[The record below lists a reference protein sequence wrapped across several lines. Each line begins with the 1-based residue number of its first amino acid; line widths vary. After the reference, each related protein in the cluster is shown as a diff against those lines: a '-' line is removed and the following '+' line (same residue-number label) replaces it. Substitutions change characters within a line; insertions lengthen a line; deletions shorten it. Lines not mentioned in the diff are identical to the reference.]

1 MSNSTTNGDT
11 TGTTPHTTETTPNST
26 NPTSNSATDAV
37 GTKIENA
44 ETTNTNNSTDAA
56 TIPAAPTSSA
66 GPAEVVTTQQ
76 AASGTLP
83 TIATKPPNCEDLS
96 PHTVLGWSIADH
108 LDARRRGISAVTVI
122 GFVLEALAQHDDP
135 ALLIGEPL
143 FATALAQAQH
153 IDDQPIDTLPLH
165 GVPFL
170 VKDNI
175 DVAGVPT
182 SCGCPTYAYLPEHDA
197 EVVARLR
204 AAGAIPVGKTNLD
217 QFATGLVGTRSPHGT
232 PRNPLNAALVPGGSS
247 SGSGVGVAVGF
258 VPFSLGTDTA
268 GSGRVPAAMCGIVG
282 LKPTVGRLPSRGM
295 VPAVR
300 RIDCPTV
307 FARTVGDARIVAAL
321 TAGWD
326 TTDPYSRPANVKA
339 SAVRTIGIPGDF
351 DALANVL
358 TPEALRAYESVIAEV
373 RSSWDTAEF
382 DLAPFLEAGQL
393 LYGGTFVAERTAA
406 VGTFLATSPADA
418 DPTVAKII
426 NAGQTLTAVAA
437 YQGEYRLAELRAAT
451 ESTWNAIDAMLLPT
465 IPGAISLA
473 DVAADPIGA
482 NTRNGTF
489 TTFTNLLDL
498 AAIAIPL
505 GLTRAPE
512 DTAGGAAAIVPFG
525 VQLIGP
531 AWTDEALADAAQLL
545 LGEPLTGG
553 FVVRPGEQSLVVVGA
568 HLSGMPL
575 NGQLTSRHAR
585 LLGTTTTS
593 PNYRLYALPGT
604 VPPKP
609 GLRRVTA
616 GSSGTESGA
625 AIVVE
630 VWALSTEAFGSF
642 VSEIPSPLGIGTVE
656 LADGSFH
663 KGFICE
669 PFGLDGSTDITHHG
683 GWRAYRAAETKA

>member
-1 MSNSTTNGDT
+1 MSTADSAPNQSSTTA
-11 TGTTPHTTETTPNST
+11 TTPVTPNLPDVA
-26 NPTSNSATDAV
+26 NLANL
-37 GTKIENA
+37 NA
-44 ETTNTNNSTDAA
+44 KG
-56 TIPAAPTSSA
+56 I
-66 GPAEVVTTQQ
+66 
-76 AASGTLP
+76 
-83 TIATKPPNCEDLS
+83 
-96 PHTVLGWSIADH
+96 LGWSIDDH
-108 LDARRRGISAVTVI
+108 LAARRQGISATTVI

-143 FATALAQAQH
+143 FATALAQAQR

-182 SCGCPTYAYLPEHDA
+182 TCGCPTYAYLPEGDA

-204 AAGAIPVGKTNLD
+204 AVGAIPVGKTNLD

-307 FARTVGDARIVAAL
+307 FARSVADARRVAAL
-321 TAGWD
+321 AAGWD
-326 TTDPYSRPANVKA
+326 TTDPYSRPAKATA
-339 SAVRTIGIPGDF
+339 SAVLTIGIPRDLN
-351 DALANVL
+351 ALANML
-358 TPEALRAYESVIAEV
+358 TPEALRAYESVVAEV
-373 RSSWDTAEF
+373 RTSWNTAEF

-406 VGTFLATSPADA
+406 VGTFLATAPVDA

-426 NAGQTLTAVAA
+426 AGGHSLSAVAT
-437 YQGEYRLAELRAAT
+437 YECEYRLAELRAAT
-451 ESTWNAIDAMLLPT
+451 QGVWNTIDAMLLPT
-465 IPGAISLA
+465 IPGAITLA

-505 GLTRAPE
+505 GLAKAQEGTS
-512 DTAGGAAAIVPFG
+512 DGACEIMPFG

-545 LGEPLTGG
+545 LGEELSGG
-553 FVVRPGEQSLVVVGA
+553 FTTRPGEQSLVVVGA
-568 HLSGMPL
+568 HLTGMPL

-609 GLRRVTA
+609 GLRRVTTSI
-616 GSSGTESGA
+616 GETEPGA
-625 AIVVE
+625 AIIVE

-669 PFGLDGSTDITHHG
+669 PFGLEGSTDITRHG

>member
-1 MSNSTTNGDT
+1 MSTADSAPNLSNATATTLA
-11 TGTTPHTTETTPNST
+11 TPNLADIADLP
-26 NPTSNSATDAV
+26 NPSDVA
-37 GTKIENA
+37 
-44 ETTNTNNSTDAA
+44 
-56 TIPAAPTSSA
+56 
-66 GPAEVVTTQQ
+66 
-76 AASGTLP
+76 
-83 TIATKPPNCEDLS
+83 DLS
-96 PHTVLGWSIADH
+96 AEGILGWSIDDH
-108 LDARRRGISAVTVI
+108 LAARRQGISAVTVI
-122 GFVLEALAQHDDP
+122 GFVLEALSHHDDP

-143 FATALAQAQH
+143 FVNALAQAQLV
-153 IDDQPIDTLPLH
+153 DDQPVDTLPLH

-182 SCGCPTYAYLPEHDA
+182 TCACPTYAYLPERDA
-197 EVVARLR
+197 EVVERLR

-232 PRNPLNAALVPGGSS
+232 PRNPLNAALIPGGSS
-247 SGSGVGVAVGF
+247 SGSAVGVAVGL

-307 FARTVGDARIVAAL
+307 FARSVGDARKVAAL
-321 TAGWD
+321 AAGWD
-326 TTDPYSRPANVKA
+326 TTDPYSRPAAVKT
-339 SAVRTIGIPGDF
+339 SAIRTIGIPRDLE
-351 DALANVL
+351 ALQNIL
-358 TPEALRAYESVIAEV
+358 TPTAMRAYESVIAAV
-373 RSSWDTAEF
+373 RASWTTTEF

-406 VGTFLATSPADA
+406 VGNFLATEPLDA

-426 NAGQTLTAVAA
+426 AGGNSLTAVAA
-437 YQGEYRLAELRAAT
+437 YEGEYRLAELRT
-451 ESTWNAIDAMLLPT
+451 STQSAWNTIDAMLLPT
-465 IPGAISLA
+465 MPGATTLA

-482 NTRNGTF
+482 NSGNGTF

-505 GLTRAPE
+505 GL
-512 DTAGGAAAIVPFG
+512 GARSANDHDVNENVVPFG

-531 AWTDEALADAAQLL
+531 AWSDEALADAAQLM
-545 LGEPLTGG
+545 LGEPIIGDFAT
-553 FVVRPGEQSLVVVGA
+553 RTGEQSIVVVGA
-568 HLSGMPL
+568 HLTGMPL

-585 LLGTTTTS
+585 LVGATTTS

-616 GSSGTESGA
+616 SESAGESELGA

-630 VWALSTEAFGSF
+630 VWALSIEAFGSF

-656 LADGSFH
+656 LADGSLH

-669 PFGLDGSTDITHHG
+669 PFGLEGSTDITHHG
-683 GWRAYRAAETKA
+683 GWRAYRAAAVQS

>member
-1 MSNSTTNGDT
+1 MSTADSMPNQSSTTA
-11 TGTTPHTTETTPNST
+11 TTPATPNLANLP
-26 NPTSNSATDAV
+26 NPANLA
-37 GTKIENA
+37 
-44 ETTNTNNSTDAA
+44 
-56 TIPAAPTSSA
+56 
-66 GPAEVVTTQQ
+66 
-76 AASGTLP
+76 
-83 TIATKPPNCEDLS
+83 DLS
-96 PHTVLGWSIADH
+96 AKGILGWSIDDH
-108 LDARRRGISAVTVI
+108 LAARRQGISATMVI

-135 ALLIGEPL
+135 ALLIGAPL
-143 FATALAQAQH
+143 IEIALAQARLVDEQ
-153 IDDQPIDTLPLH
+153 DIDTLPLH

-175 DVAGVPT
+175 DVAGIPT
-182 SCGCPTYAYLPEHDA
+182 TCGCPTYAYLPEHDA

-307 FARTVGDARIVAAL
+307 FARTVGDARTVAAL
-321 TAGWD
+321 AAGWD

-339 SAVRTIGIPGDF
+339 SAVRTIGIPGAL
-351 DALANVL
+351 DALKSIL
-358 TPEALRAYESVIAEV
+358 TPSTMRAYESVIAEV
-373 RSSWDTAEF
+373 RSSWATAEF

-406 VGTFLATSPADA
+406 VGAFLAASPVDA
-418 DPTVAKII
+418 DPTVATII
-426 NAGQTLTAVAA
+426 GGGQTLTAVAA
-437 YQGEYRLAELRAAT
+437 YQGEYRLAELRTAT
-451 ESTWNAIDAMLLPT
+451 QSTWNTIDAMLLPT

-482 NTRNGTF
+482 NTRNGMF

-505 GLTRAPE
+505 GLTRASE
-512 DTAGGAAAIVPFG
+512 DTASGAAAILPFG

-531 AWTDEALADAAQLL
+531 AWTDEALADAAQLM

-553 FVVRPGEQSLVVVGA
+553 IVLRPGEQSLVVVGA
-568 HLSGMPL
+568 HLTGMPL

-609 GLRRVTA
+609 GLRRVTV
-616 GSSGTESGA
+616 GGLESESGA

-630 VWALSTEAFGSF
+630 VWALSIEAFGSF

-669 PFGLDGSTDITHHG
+669 PFGLEGGTDITHHG

>member
-1 MSNSTTNGDT
+1 MRGSGTTSDASKTSLVGNSGSGGTTTAAADSTT
-11 TGTTPHTTETTPNST
+11 ST
-26 NPTSNSATDAV
+26 NQAEEAAAQMASAGTPELAGAADFDDLSAT
-37 GTKIENA
+37 
-44 ETTNTNNSTDAA
+44 
-56 TIPAAPTSSA
+56 TI
-66 GPAEVVTTQQ
+66 
-76 AASGTLP
+76 
-83 TIATKPPNCEDLS
+83 
-96 PHTVLGWSIADH
+96 LGWSINDH
-108 LDARRRGISAVTVI
+108 LAARRRGVAAVTVI
-122 GFVLEALAQHDDP
+122 GLVLEALAQHDDP
-135 ALLIGEPL
+135 ALLIGAPL
-143 FATALAQAQH
+143 FETALAQASL
-153 IDDQPIDTLPLH
+153 IDEHSVDSLPLH

-182 SCGCPTYAYLPEHDA
+182 SCGCSTYAYVPEHDA

-247 SGSGVGVAVGF
+247 SGSAVGVAVGL

-307 FARTVGDARIVAAL
+307 FARTVGDARTVAAL
-321 TAGWD
+321 AAGWD
-326 TTDPYSRPANVKA
+326 TTDPYSRPTVLKS
-339 SAVRTIGIPGDF
+339 SAVRIIGIPRDLT
-351 DALANVL
+351 ALASML
-358 TPEALRAYESVIAEV
+358 TPDTLRAYESVLAEV
-373 RSSWDTAEF
+373 RAHWVTAEF

-406 VGTFLATSPADA
+406 VGAFLATSPVDA
-418 DPTVAKII
+418 DPTVAKIVGG
-426 NAGQTLTAVAA
+426 GQTLTAVAA

-451 ESTWNAIDAMLLPT
+451 QATWNTIDAMLLPT
-465 IPGAISLA
+465 IPGAITLA

-482 NTRNGTF
+482 NSRNGTF

-505 GLTRAPE
+505 GLTRASE
-512 DTAGGAAAIVPFG
+512 GTAGGAAAIVPFG

-531 AWTDEALADAAQLL
+531 AWTDEALADAAQMM

-553 FVVRPGEQSLVVVGA
+553 FALRPGEQSLVVVGA
-568 HLSGMPL
+568 HLTGMPL

-609 GLRRVTA
+609 GLRRVTV
-616 GSSGTESGA
+616 GGLESESGA

-669 PFGLDGSTDITHHG
+669 PFGLEGSSDITHHG
-683 GWRAYRAAETKA
+683 GWRAYRAAATQS

>member
-1 MSNSTTNGDT
+1 MSNTGDTGTSDSTGT
-11 TGTTPHTTETTPNST
+11 TGTS
-26 NPTSNSATDAV
+26 
-37 GTKIENA
+37 
-44 ETTNTNNSTDAA
+44 NSTDAA
-56 TIPAAPTSSA
+56 TTAPVATSFTAPVEPAERTATSVAPGTPTSVDFQNLSA
-66 GPAEVVTTQQ
+66 KG
-76 AASGTLP
+76 
-83 TIATKPPNCEDLS
+83 I
-96 PHTVLGWSIADH
+96 LGWSIDDH
-108 LDARRRGISAVTVI
+108 LAARRQGISATTVI
-122 GFVLEALAQHDDP
+122 GFVLEALAQQDDP
-135 ALLIGEPL
+135 ALLIGGPL
-143 FATALAQAQH
+143 FATALAQAQR
-153 IDDQPIDTLPLH
+153 IDEQPIDTLPLH

-175 DVAGVPT
+175 DVAGIPT
-182 SCGCPTYAYLPEHDA
+182 TCGCPTYAYLPEHDA

-307 FARTVGDARIVAAL
+307 FARTAGDARIVAAL
-321 TAGWD
+321 AAGWD

-339 SAVRTIGIPGDF
+339 SAVRTIGIPGDL
-351 DALANVL
+351 DALKSIL
-358 TPEALRAYESVIAEV
+358 TPTALRAYESVIAEV
-373 RSSWDTAEF
+373 RSSWVTAEF

-406 VGTFLATSPADA
+406 VGAFLATSPVDA

-426 NAGQTLTAVAA
+426 NAGQTLSAVAA
-437 YQGEYRLAELRAAT
+437 YEGEYRLAELRAAT
-451 ESTWNAIDAMLLPT
+451 QSTWNTIDAMLLPT

-505 GLTRAPE
+505 GLIRASE
-512 DTAGGAAAIVPFG
+512 DTAGAAAIVPFG

-531 AWTDEALADAAQLL
+531 AWTDEALADAAQLM
-545 LGEPLTGG
+545 LGEPLTGA
-553 FVVRPGEQSLVVVGA
+553 FVLRPGEQSLVVVGA
-568 HLSGMPL
+568 HLTGMPL

-609 GLRRVTA
+609 GLRRMTVD
-616 GSSGTESGA
+616 SSGTESGA

-642 VSEIPSPLGIGTVE
+642 VAEIPSPLGIGTVE

-669 PFGLDGSTDITHHG
+669 PFGLQGSTDITHHG
-683 GWRAYRAAETKA
+683 SWRAYRAAEAKT